1 MNKTLAFLDLNH
13 DGFIWFRVG
22 YVVRI
27 PRDIMLRN
35 LFLSNNFTKMIN
47 CSNCPTP
54 SDEKSDGNMDKAKR
68 KE

>member
-47 CSNCPTP
+47 LPNPI
-54 SDEKSDGNMDKAKR
+54 R
-68 KE
+68 